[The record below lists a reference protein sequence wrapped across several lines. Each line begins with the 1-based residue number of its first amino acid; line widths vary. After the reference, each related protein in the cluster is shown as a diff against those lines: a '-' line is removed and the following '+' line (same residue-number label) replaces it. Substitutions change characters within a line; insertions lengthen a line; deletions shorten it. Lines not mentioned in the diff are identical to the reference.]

1 MIGNLN
7 VWLWVVLVIVIFVI
21 FKYFM
26 KFCKRKFMC
35 NWSDVEIEEYII
47 VFYQFLLVYFVIS
60 IFL

>member
-47 VFYQFLLVYFVIS
+47 VFY
-60 IFL
+60 